1 MTKRKRITSALG
13 LAARALS
20 TGTEDTA
27 AEASAEAREDLR
39 AAKRGRELLTAMAGT
54 IHTVTVLEVQ
64 PSRCMMWTHHNRF
77 YDLLNA
83 ESCGD
88 LIESFKTQGQ
98 IHPAIARKCVD
109 DDAYDYEVICGA
121 RRHWTASYLKRDLL
135 VEVRELSDEEAFLL
149 GDADN
154 RDAKDISD
162 YERAVEYGRALDA
175 YYQGSQRPMA
185 AKLGM
190 SDSSLSQFLAL
201 ADLDKALVSAYPDP
215 RWIKVH
221 HAVAIR
227 PLWKQPALRP
237 RLAAKA
243 QELAELSDE
252 EKPQDG
258 ATVFQALMAAIRGT
272 ACRRQPVVQT
282 FPAKDT
288 GNKMLTVRWHVSG
301 KIGVEIERNS
311 GAPMEEIIDTLRSVL
326 SDTTGHF

>member
-1 MTKRKRITSALG
+1 MTKRKRITSTLG
-13 LAARALS
+13 LAARALAS
-20 TGTEDTA
+20 VPEDTA

-39 AAKRGRELLTAMAGT
+39 AAKRGRELLSAMAGT
-54 IHTVTVLEVQ
+54 IHTITVLEVQ
-64 PSRCMMWTHHNRF
+64 PGRCRMWAHHNRF

-83 ESCGD
+83 ENCSD

-98 IHPAIARKCVD
+98 IHPAIVRKCVD
-109 DDAYDYEVICGA
+109 DAEHDYELICGA

-135 VEVRELSDEEAFLL
+135 VEVREVSDEEAFLL

-162 YERAVEYGRALDA
+162 YERAVEYGRALEA

-185 AKLGM
+185 AKLGI
-190 SDSSLSQFLAL
+190 SDSLLSQFLAL
-201 ADLDKALVSAYPDP
+201 AELDHVLVSAYPDP

-227 PLWKQPALRP
+227 PLWKQAALRA
-237 RLAAKA
+237 RLSSRAR
-243 QELAELSDE
+243 ELAELPAE
-252 EKPQDG
+252 EKPRDG
-258 ATVFQALMAAIRGT
+258 ATVFQALMATARGT
-272 ACRRQPVVQT
+272 VSRRQPVVQT

-311 GAPMEEIIDTLRSVL
+311 GAPVDEIIETLKNVL
-326 SDTTGHF
+326 SETAGRF